1 MPRLVHL
8 TTALGVRYL
17 GCTLA
22 TRDNDMTPLAPAN
35 ISNILLFMAVAVA
48 VLLTKAAAKD
58 IDDLPAAVQARV
70 ADKIVELAA
79 YPKVS
84 NIKALKGAL
93 KGQHRARIGEYRI
106 IFTVSGET
114 LTITS
119 VVIRGGAYD

>member
-35 ISNILLFMAVAVA
+35 ISNILLFMAVA

-93 KGQHRARIGEYRI
+93 KGQHRARIGDYRI